1 MTKFYKFIY
10 NIFARPVRWMW
21 HVTSEGK
28 ENIPEEGC
36 VIICNHTSFA
46 DVLVLEVAQERQ
58 VFFMGKKELFKIPGL
73 KQLISGLGA
82 FPVDRGGADVS
93 SIKRTIAEIQSG
105 RMVGIFPQGTRLPK
119 VDPRT
124 TEVKGGVAMIAVRA
138 GCPIVPAFIDCEGGQ
153 TKVFRKN
160 HVKFGKPITSAE
172 LEAAGATK
180 RDYQGMMEYAF
191 SKVCEL
197 KYGEGNGAMIK
208 PTGSEE
214 TSEASNG

>member
-10 NIFARPVRWMW
+10 NVFARPVRWMW
-21 HVTSEGK
+21 KVTSEGK
-28 ENIPEEGC
+28 ENIPDEGC
-36 VIICNHTSFA
+36 IIICNHTSFA

-82 FPVDRGGADVS
+82 FPVNRGGADVG
-93 SIKRTIAEIQSG
+93 SIKRTISEIQSG

-138 GCPIVPAFIDCEGGQ
+138 GCKIVPAFIDNAGGK
-153 TKVFRKN
+153 TRPFSKN
-160 HVKFGKPITSAE
+160 HVIFGKPITAEE
-172 LEAAGATK
+172 LEASVENR

-197 KYGEGNGAMIK
+197 KYGEGNGDMIK
-208 PTGSEE
+208 PATEE
-214 TSEASNG
+214 ASEADNG

>member
-10 NIFARPVRWMW
+10 NVFARPVRWMW
-21 HVTSEGK
+21 KVTSEGK
-28 ENIPEEGC
+28 ENIPDEGC
-36 VIICNHTSFA
+36 IIICNHTSFA

-82 FPVDRGGADVS
+82 FPVNRGGADIG
-93 SIKRTIAEIQSG
+93 SIKRTISEIQSG

-138 GCPIVPAFIDCEGGQ
+138 GCKIVPAFIDNADGQ
-153 TKVFRKN
+153 TKVFRNN
-160 HVKFGKPITSAE
+160 HVKFGPPITAEE
-172 LEAAGATK
+172 LEASVENR

-197 KYGEGNGAMIK
+197 KYGEGNGDMIK
-208 PTGSEE
+208 PATEE
-214 TSEASNG
+214 VSEADNG

>member
-1 MTKFYKFIY
+1 MTKFYKFMFK
-10 NIFARPVRWMW
+10 IFGRPVRWMW

-28 ENIPEEGC
+28 ENIPEGGC
-36 VIICNHTSFA
+36 IIICNHTSFA

-73 KQLISGLGA
+73 SHLISGLGA
-82 FPVDRGGADVS
+82 FPVDRGGADVA
-93 SIKRTIAEIQSG
+93 SIKRTIAEIHSG

-138 GCPIVPAFIDCEGGQ
+138 GCPIVPAYIDNEAVH
-153 TKVFRKN
+153 TKPFRKN
-160 HVKFGKPITSAE
+160 HVIFGKPITSAE

-197 KYGEGNGAMIK
+197 KYGEGNGEMIK
-208 PTGSEE
+208 SATEE
-214 TSEASNG
+214 ASEADNG

>member
-10 NIFARPVRWMW
+10 NVFARPVRWMW
-21 HVTSEGK
+21 KVTSEGK
-28 ENIPEEGC
+28 ENIPDEGC
-36 VIICNHTSFA
+36 IIICNHTSFA

-82 FPVDRGGADVS
+82 FPVNRGGADIG
-93 SIKRTIAEIQSG
+93 SIKRTISEIQSG

-124 TEVKGGVAMIAVRA
+124 TEVKGGVAMIAHRA
-138 GCPIVPAFIDCEGGQ
+138 GCKIVPAFIDNADGQ

-160 HVKFGKPITSAE
+160 HVKFGKPITAEE
-172 LEAAGATK
+172 LEASVENR
-180 RDYQGMMEYAF
+180 RDYQGMIEYAF

-197 KYGEGNGAMIK
+197 KYGEGNGDMIK
-208 PTGSEE
+208 SSTEE
-214 TSEASNG
+214 VSEADNG